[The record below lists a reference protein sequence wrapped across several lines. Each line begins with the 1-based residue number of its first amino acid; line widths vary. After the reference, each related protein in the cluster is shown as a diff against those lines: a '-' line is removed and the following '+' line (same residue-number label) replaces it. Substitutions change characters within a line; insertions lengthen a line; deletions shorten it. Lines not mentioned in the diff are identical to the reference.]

1 MITIVTHTYNRGYIL
16 PELFE
21 SLKKQTCKD
30 FKWMIIDDGSSD
42 NTEEVVKGFLWEANF
57 EIQYIKKS
65 NGGKHTAVNVGVKE
79 ISSELTF
86 IVDSDDQ
93 LLPDAVETVIEKYSK
108 YKEQENIGIY
118 SFLRCYKNGTNIV
131 EVPENEMIS
140 NHITCRIK
148 GNILGDMAEVFVTKV
163 LKDYPFPEFAE
174 ERFLSEDTIW
184 IEIAKKYDSVYFNK
198 AIYQCEY
205 LEDGITVN
213 DKPAKF
219 KSPIGSMFRG
229 KQLMYVKCGLKVNI
243 KGAIIY
249 NCYKREVKGEIP
261 SIVKPS
267 TLMEK
272 VLVFVT
278 KPLGYVYNLKWKK
291 SIS

>member
-1 MITIVTHTYNRGYIL
+1 
-16 PELFE
+16 
-21 SLKKQTCKD
+21 
-30 FKWMIIDDGSSD
+30 
-42 NTEEVVKGFLWEANF
+42 
-57 EIQYIKKS
+57 
-65 NGGKHTAVNVGVKE
+65 
-79 ISSELTF
+79 
-86 IVDSDDQ
+86 
-93 LLPDAVETVIEKYSK
+93 
-108 YKEQENIGIY
+108 
-118 SFLRCYKNGTNIV
+118 
-131 EVPENEMIS
+131 
-140 NHITCRIK
+140 
-148 GNILGDMAEVFVTKV
+148 MAEVFVTKV